1 MSIRQLDVLYD
12 GGIDHASAQYQAAV
26 AVMRKLNEF
35 IRQQNIDS
43 SRSDGSDLF
52 RIKAVEKWL
61 FVHQS
66 KDAPVDPLTALDL
79 GNGSA
84 VWKNTRP
91 APQNIQLMSKHRVL
105 GFKPQLRPEWRGQG
119 GQSEAEQPDHPA
131 SLGDSN
137 AASHSDKVFGTHRAK
152 LNRQSPF
159 FHGDESGPGRPSQ
172 MNEEFNRFRATQP
185 DVRALR

>member
-12 GGIDHASAQYQAAV
+12 GGSDHASAQYQAAV
-26 AVMRKLNEF
+26 AVMRKLNGF

-66 KDAPVDPLTALDL
+66 KDAPVDPIDRALDL

-91 APQNIQLMSKHRVL
+91 APQNIQL
-105 GFKPQLRPEWRGQG
+105 E
-119 GQSEAEQPDHPA
+119 
-131 SLGDSN
+131 
-137 AASHSDKVFGTHRAK
+137 
-152 LNRQSPF
+152 
-159 FHGDESGPGRPSQ
+159 
-172 MNEEFNRFRATQP
+172 
-185 DVRALR
+185 